1 MPMMLCKHCGRQFT
15 VSPSKVAQ
23 GRGQYCCKACADAAK
38 TKPRR
43 AICGWCG
50 GPMPAGG
57 RPERR
62 FCGHGCGTAH
72 AADVLAQRARLNS
85 DRQAEGTPWFADPWA
100 SGGISPDPYTDE
112 PIRTPDP
119 VLGF

>member
-1 MPMMLCKHCGRQFT
+1 MPMMSCKHCSRQFE
-15 VSPSKVAQ
+15 VPPARLAA
-23 GRGQYCCKACADAAK
+23 GRGLYCCKACADAAK

-43 AICGWCG
+43 TRCAWCG
-50 GPMPAGG
+50 ELMPAGQRAGQVCCG
-57 RPERR
+57 RE
-62 FCGHGCGTAH
+62 CGRALMTNT
-72 AADVLAQRARLNS
+72 LAQRARLNRN
-85 DRQAEGTPWFADPWA
+85 RQAEGTPWFTDPWA